1 MTNINSRGLRA
12 HVFLAEKGMGS
23 RRFCEELIRKNLVK
37 INGTLAKLGDKVFL
51 GDRVEYRRQ
60 VFVLRDLKIESK
72 IYIALHKPKNYLC
85 SNFDPEG
92 RKLAISLVQP
102 LFKERLFS
110 IGRLDFKSS
119 GLLLFTNDG
128 QFANSIVH
136 PRSEVEKEYIVESKK
151 DVNEDLLINF
161 KHGIKIEREIF
172 KLKSYEMLGNN
183 SVKLVLTEGKNREIR
198 KVFLSKNIFL
208 KKVHRIRI
216 GNIKLDNL
224 KEGQIKVLSLAKI
237 NRFKT
242 QLLGGIL
249 NDNSN

>member
-1 MTNINSRGLRA
+1 MTNTNSKGLRV
-12 HVFLAEKGMGS
+12 HVFLAEKGVGS
-23 RRFCEELIRKNLVK
+23 RRFCEDLISKNSVR
-37 INGTLAKLGDKVFL
+37 INNTLAKLGDKVFL
-51 GDRVEYRRQ
+51 GDRVECRKQ
-60 VFVLRDLKIESK
+60 VFVFRDCKVESK

-92 RKLAISLVQP
+92 RQLAISLVQP

-128 QFANSIVH
+128 QFANNIVH
-136 PRSEVEKEYIVESKK
+136 PRSKVEKEYIVESKRA
-151 DVNEDLLINF
+151 VNENLLINF
-161 KHGIKIEREIF
+161 KHGIKIGREIF
-172 KLKSYEMLGNN
+172 KLKSYVMLGNN

-208 KKVHRIRI
+208 KKIHRIRI
-216 GNIKLDNL
+216 GNIKLDDL

-237 NRFKT
+237 NKFKT
-242 QLLGGIL
+242 QILGEY
-249 NDNSN
+249 

>member
-1 MTNINSRGLRA
+1 MNSKGLRV
-12 HVFLAEKGMGS
+12 HVFLAEKGVGS

-37 INGTLAKLGDKVFL
+37 VNGTPSKLGDKVFL
-51 GDRVEYRRQ
+51 GDRVEYKRQ
-60 VFVLRDLKIESK
+60 VFIFQNSKIGNK
-72 IYIALHKPKNYLC
+72 IYIALNKPANYLC
-85 SNFDPEG
+85 SNFDPRG

-136 PRSEVEKEYIVESKK
+136 PNSEIEKEYIIESKR
-151 DVNEDLLINF
+151 VVSEDLLIKF
-161 KHGIKIEREIF
+161 KNGIKIDNEFF
-172 KLKSYEMLGNN
+172 KLKSYVMLGNN
-183 SVKLVLTEGKNREIR
+183 AAKLILTEGKNREIR

-216 GNIKLDNL
+216 GNITLNNLQEGRIRVLPLVKVNKL
-224 KEGQIKVLSLAKI
+224 
-237 NRFKT
+237 KT
-242 QLLGGIL
+242 QLLEAL
-249 NDNSN
+249 M

>member
-1 MTNINSRGLRA
+1 MTNLNSKGLRV
-12 HVFLAEKGMGS
+12 HVFLAEKGIGS
-23 RRFCEELIRKNLVK
+23 RRFCENLIRKNLVK
-37 INGTLAKLGDKVFL
+37 INGSLAKLGDKVSL
-51 GDRVEYRRQ
+51 GDRVECRGQ
-60 VFVLRDLKIESK
+60 IFVFRDFKVESK
-72 IYIALHKPKNYLC
+72 IYVALHKPKNYLC

-110 IGRLDFKSS
+110 IGRLDFKTS

-136 PRSEVEKEYIVESKK
+136 PKSEVEKEYIVESKK
-151 DVNEDLLINF
+151 AFNEDLLINF
-161 KHGIKIEREIF
+161 KHGIEIERELF
-172 KLKSYEMLGNN
+172 KLKSYVMLGNH

-224 KEGQIKVLSLAKI
+224 KEGQIKVLSLSKI

-242 QLLGGIL
+242 RLLGAY
-249 NDNSN
+249 